1 MDYERIALWVIV
13 TVLLVRVFVIKERYT
28 ANSPL
33 GIMDLKEFNGFP
45 DDVKQIWQDN
55 VINKILPAVG
65 TKMTQLWNNTSATR
79 KTAITTEFST
89 AATQLT
95 TNINGL
101 TVPANGI

>member
-13 TVLLVRVFVIKERYT
+13 IILLFRVFVIREKYT

-33 GIMDLKEFNGFP
+33 GIMDLKEFSGLP

-55 VINKILPAVG
+55 LISKILPAI
-65 TKMTQLWNNTSATR
+65 TSKISQAWTNTSAAR
-79 KTAITTEFST
+79 KTTITNEIST

-95 TNINGL
+95 TNINNASA
-101 TVPANGI
+101 PANGL